1 MTWRKLLVSI
11 TTAAL
16 GLAVL
21 GWTRSLW
28 MPALGWLIVRDQA
41 SVSATPVTVVLMG
54 DMTRGRASKALELYR
69 AGLSGKLALIQERE
83 EPDSIRAQ
91 VVSSVE
97 AHRAFLLEG
106 GVAADDLIVLH
117 GCATTSTA
125 DEARCL
131 RRYLLAQAPVPAA
144 VTLVTSWYHSSR
156 AGWIFERIFEGSGI
170 EVRVVA
176 ASYYGGDW
184 RNWWGLEA
192 SFIATFEEYLKWVYW
207 RLKGIPAEGKRA

>member
-1 MTWRKLLVSI
+1 MTWRKLLASI
-11 TTAAL
+11 ATAAL
-16 GLAVL
+16 GLAAL
-21 GWTRSLW
+21 GWTHSLW

-41 SVSATPVTVVLMG
+41 PGSATPITLVLMG
-54 DMTRGRASKALELYR
+54 DMTRGRAAKALELYK
-69 AGLSGKLALIQERE
+69 AGLSGKLALISERRDPE
-83 EPDSIRAQ
+83 LIREQTVA
-91 VVSSVE
+91 SVE
-97 AHRAFLLEG
+97 AHREFLLAS
-106 GVAADDLIVLH
+106 GVAADDLILLD

-131 RRYLLAQAPVPAA
+131 RSYLLAQTPAPAA

-176 ASYYGGDW
+176 APYYGGDW

-192 SFIATFEEYLKWVYW
+192 SFIATFNEYLKWVYW
-207 RLKGIPAEGKRA
+207 RLKGIPAEGGRA